1 MSQTTELLNFVYQN
15 AQMGTDTIRQ
25 LLDIVDEDDFKR
37 HLEAQE
43 KGYQDMEQ
51 EALRL
56 LEEQGCGEKG
66 LSAFEKLR
74 TYLMI
79 DLQTLTDRSASHVAE
94 MMMIGSNMGVIN
106 AVKNLKKYPEGDKQ
120 VRALMERL
128 LRFEEDNIQ
137 QLKKFL

>member
-15 AQMGTDTIRQ
+15 AQMGTVTIRQ

-56 LEEQGCGEKG
+56 LEEQGFAPEAAETYC
-66 LSAFEKLR
+66 R
-74 TYLMI
+74 TFKKEL
-79 DLQTLTDRSASHVAE
+79 
-94 MMMIGSNMGVIN
+94 N
-106 AVKNLKKYPEGDKQ
+106 A
-120 VRALMERL
+120 
-128 LRFEEDNIQ
+128 
-137 QLKKFL
+137 